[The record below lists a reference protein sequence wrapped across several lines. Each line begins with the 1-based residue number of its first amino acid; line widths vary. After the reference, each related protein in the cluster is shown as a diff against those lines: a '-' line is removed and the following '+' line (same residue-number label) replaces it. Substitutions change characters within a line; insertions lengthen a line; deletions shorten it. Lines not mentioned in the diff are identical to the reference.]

1 MALSVAVFGAS
12 GRMGQ
17 AQVDRLSR
25 QGFAP
30 VAVTRQASVF
40 RDATLKALT
49 IMPADYADQA
59 SLERILKD
67 VDAAFLQLPSL
78 APPHLS
84 KQYASNVIR
93 AAQLV
98 GNKRIILN
106 STMWAPDEVSCGEP
120 FYDHVRSIE
129 DMFAA
134 SGLPVTIFRPVLF
147 MDNLLTLFAKP
158 SIVQEG
164 IYRYCQRPGLLA
176 NWIAM
181 DDVALFMTAALTRND
196 LIGRRFTIGGPDRLA
211 VEDVLTILSEA
222 VGRPIRYEYLPA
234 RQFAEYLYG
243 RYGEALG
250 PREGFLN
257 YLDSFYTFNNFSPK
271 RPFEVDVGELL
282 KVFDLKLT
290 TMRSWALKQDWSPDS
305 SGKDVGSSSG

>member
-1 MALSVAVFGAS
+1 MTLSVAVFGAS

-17 AQVDRLSR
+17 AQVHRLSR
-25 QGFAP
+25 EGFAP
-30 VAVTRQASVF
+30 VAVTRHAAVF
-40 RDATLKALT
+40 GEPIPKGLT
-49 IMPADYADQA
+49 VIPADYADQA
-59 SLERILKD
+59 SLQRVVKD
-67 VDAAFLQLPSL
+67 VDAVFLQLPSL
-78 APPHLS
+78 APPQLS

-93 AAQLV
+93 AAQLA

-106 STMWAPDEVSCGEP
+106 STMWAPDDVSCGEP

-129 DMFAA
+129 DMFDS

-158 SIVQEG
+158 AIVEEG
-164 IYRYCQRPGLLA
+164 VYRYCQRPGLLA

-181 DDVALFMTAALTRND
+181 DDVALFMADALTRDD
-196 LIGRRFTIGGPDRLA
+196 LIGRRFTIGGPERLA
-211 VEDVLTILSEA
+211 VEDVVKILTEA

-243 RYGEALG
+243 RYGQALG
-250 PREGFLN
+250 PREGFLD

-271 RPFEVDVGELL
+271 RPFEVDIDELR
-282 KVFDLKLT
+282 KTFDLKLT
-290 TMRSWALKQDWSPDS
+290 TMGAWASKQNWSMIENR
-305 SGKDVGSSSG
+305 KDVGSSSG